1 LKKKNRKETERK
13 GGGRKQG
20 RERRGEGKEGEK
32 EAGEG
37 KEGER
42 KQGKREEGGEDTE
55 RNGKRGDLKIIAFDA
70 RVSVRVS
77 TRISYVGKSISRN
90 QARWA
95 LG

>member
-1 LKKKNRKETERK
+1 MKIEEEKPKRNRKK
-13 GGGRKQG
+13 
-20 RERRGEGKEGEK
+20 RRGK

>member
-1 LKKKNRKETERK
+1 MKKKNRKETERK

-20 RERRGEGKEGEK
+20 RERRGKGSRGR
-32 EAGEG
+32 G
-37 KEGER
+37 R
-42 KQGKREEGGEDTE
+42 RGGEDTE

>member
-1 LKKKNRKETERK
+1 MKKKNRKETERK
-13 GGGRKQG
+13 GGG
-20 RERRGEGKEGEK
+20 K